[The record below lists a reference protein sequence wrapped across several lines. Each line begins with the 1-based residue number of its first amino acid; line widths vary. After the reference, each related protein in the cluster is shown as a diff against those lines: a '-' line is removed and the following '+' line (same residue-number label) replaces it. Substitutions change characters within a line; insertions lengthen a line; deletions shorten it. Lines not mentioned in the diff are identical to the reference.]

1 MSVEKKLS
9 KYDTYCIYAY
19 PHFDMVKEMNN
30 ILKEGTPPNEY
41 GQMLLN
47 KRRKHNK
54 KH

>member
-1 MSVEKKLS
+1 LKKKS
-9 KYDTYCIYAY
+9 RKEEDVYCIYAY
-19 PHFDMVKEMNN
+19 PHFDMVNEMNRL
-30 ILKEGTPPNEY
+30 LKEGTPPNEY